1 MNKRKSIDFIPVG
14 LKEQNQIL
22 QQQVKSLEAELME
35 AKKLSLALARSEQLL
50 LTEDELKM
58 IYAQF

>member
-1 MNKRKSIDFIPVG
+1 MNKRKSIAFIPVG
-14 LKEQNQIL
+14 LREQNLIL
-22 QQQVKSLEAELME
+22 QQQVKSLEAELMK
-35 AKKLSLALARSEQLL
+35 AKKHSLVLARSEQLL